1 VKIKIIEIIKKEKFT
16 TTFEINKNNTLKTLS
31 VVFSI
36 IITAQNTFAQT
47 NFPILKNSSG
57 KLVSLN
63 EVINKNEPVI
73 FSFWATWCAPC
84 IQELESIHE
93 VYEDWQKESKVTLY
107 AIAIDDTRSQGKA
120 SALAKGKG
128 WQYQILFD
136 PNQDLKRT
144 LNIANVPYVVAYYK
158 GKLIYEHSGYTPG
171 SELLMY
177 QKIKAAIQ

>member
-1 VKIKIIEIIKKEKFT
+1 M
-16 TTFEINKNNTLKTLS
+16 KTLS
-31 VVFSI
+31 IVFSLL
-36 IITAQNTFAQT
+36 ITAQIVFAQS
-47 NFPILKNSSG
+47 NLPSLKNSSG
-57 KLVSLN
+57 KLISLN

-73 FSFWATWCAPC
+73 ISFWATWCAPC

-136 PNQDLKRT
+136 PNQDLKRA
-144 LNIANVPYVVAYYK
+144 LNIANVPFVVVYFK
-158 GKLIYEHSGYTPG
+158 GKMVYEHSGFTPG

-177 QKIKAAIQ
+177 NKIKAAIQ